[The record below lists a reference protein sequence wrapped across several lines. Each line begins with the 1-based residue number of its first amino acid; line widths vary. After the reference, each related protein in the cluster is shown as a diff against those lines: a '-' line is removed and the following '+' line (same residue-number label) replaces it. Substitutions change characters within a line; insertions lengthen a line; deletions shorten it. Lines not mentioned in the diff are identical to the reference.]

1 MRFLGNIWWH
11 IPCLGFL
18 TALWVFLLGL
28 LFTITVVGAPIGMGL
43 IEYSKFLLSPFSS
56 EMVSK
61 EDLNM
66 RQNSLWRLYS
76 FIVRIVYF
84 PFGLIL
90 FLVALFQIIVAA
102 VTIVGIPVALILVK
116 SLGVFFNPVGK
127 VCVPHVIGDEIRRRQ
142 DQKVKDD
149 YFGKR

>member
-1 MRFLGNIWWH
+1 MRLLGNIWWH
-11 IPCLGFL
+11 IPCLGFI
-18 TALWVFLLGL
+18 TALGVFFLGL
-28 LFTITVVGAPIGMGL
+28 LFTLSVVGAPIGVGL
-43 IEYSKFLLSPFSS
+43 MEYSKFLLSPFSS

-61 EDLNM
+61 DDLNI

-90 FLVALFQIIVAA
+90 FVVALSQIIVAA
-102 VTIVGIPVALILVK
+102 VTIIGIPVALILVK
-116 SLGVFFNPVGK
+116 SLGVFFNPGGK
-127 VCVPHVIGDEIRRRQ
+127 ICVPHAVGDEIRRRQ
-142 DQKVKDD
+142 DQKMKDD